1 MLFLLPPSETKRI
14 GGTRPSIAQV
24 SQTFGAL
31 SSQRSDLIDRLV
43 KLSANKKKASKILK
57 LSEKMISELDHNVD
71 LWSAPTMPA
80 LQRYDGTLYDAIDY
94 ESLTEVARERARE
107 IILIQSALFGLI
119 SASDR
124 IPKYRL
130 SATTVLEKFS
140 LREHWSN
147 AHQTVFSRLTQSAP
161 LVDLRSKSY
170 AELAPIPQ
178 DIEHYWVEVVTIES
192 DGRSRAL
199 NHFNKKSKGLLVR
212 AILDAKRAPK
222 TLSELTQIAESI
234 GFALTLEQGQL
245 RLTIPGS

>member
-1 MLFLLPPSETKRI
+1 LYLRNPGIVKNSLTGEIAVPAKIPLSILLI
-14 GGTRPSIAQV
+14 I
-24 SQTFGAL
+24 
-31 SSQRSDLIDRLV
+31 I
-43 KLSANKKKASKILK
+43 
-57 LSEKMISELDHNVD
+57 
-71 LWSAPTMPA
+71 APTMPA

-94 ESLTEVARERARE
+94 ESLTEVALERARE
-107 IILIQSALFGLI
+107 IILIQSAMFGLI

-147 AHQTVFSRLTQSAP
+147 AHQTVFSRLAHSAP
-161 LVDLRSKSY
+161 LIDLRSKSY

-199 NHFNKKSKGLLVR
+199 NHFNKKSNGLLVR
-212 AILDAKRAPK
+212 AILDAKQAPK
-222 TLSELTQIAESI
+222 SLSELTQIAETI

>member
-14 GGTRPSIAQV
+14 GGTQPSIAQV

-31 SSQRSDLIDRLV
+31 SSQRAELIDRLV

-57 LSEKMISELDHNVD
+57 LSEKMLAELDHNVD
-71 LWSAPTMPA
+71 LWNAPTMPA

-94 ESLTEVARERARE
+94 ESLSEAAQERARE
-107 IILIQSALFGLI
+107 VILIQSALFGLI
-119 SASDR
+119 SAADR

-147 AHQTVFSRLTQSAP
+147 AHQAVFARLAKSAP
-161 LVDLRSKSY
+161 LIDLRSKSY
-170 AELAPIPQ
+170 AELAPIPRE
-178 DIEHYWVEVVTIES
+178 IEHYWVDVVTIES
-192 DGRSRAL
+192 DGSARAL

-212 AILDAKRAPK
+212 AILDANRPPK
-222 TLSELTQIAESI
+222 NLKELIQIAESI
-234 GFALTLEQGQL
+234 GFSLTLEGDQL
-245 RLTIPGS
+245 RLAIPGS